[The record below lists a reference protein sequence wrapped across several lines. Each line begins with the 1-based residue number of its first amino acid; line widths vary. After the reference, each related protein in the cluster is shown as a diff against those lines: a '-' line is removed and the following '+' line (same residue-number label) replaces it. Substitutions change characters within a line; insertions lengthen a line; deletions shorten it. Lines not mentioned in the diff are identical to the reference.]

1 MKKEKS
7 CGAVVYKFENN
18 EIYILLLKHIKGHF
32 SFPKG
37 HVEENET
44 EIQTAIRE
52 IKEETN
58 LDVLIDSNFR
68 YINTYSPKE
77 NTIKDV
83 IYFVATPKN
92 NDVLPQLSEIEK
104 IEWIKSDGAYDIIT
118 YLDDKILL
126 KEALKYI
133 LKSKN

>member
-7 CGAVVYKFENN
+7 CGAVVYKIENN

-44 EIQTAIRE
+44 EMQTALRE

-58 LDVLIDSNFR
+58 LDVHIDQNFR
-68 YINTYSPKE
+68 HVSTYSPKE

-83 IYFVATPKN
+83 VYFVATPKN
-92 NDVLPQLSEIEK
+92 NDILPQLSEVEK
-104 IEWIKSDGAYDIIT
+104 IEWFKSDEAYDTIT
-118 YLDDKILL
+118 YLDDKATL

-133 LKSKN
+133 LKNKN